1 MYMEHIKF
9 ISAQQA
15 KSVHLH
21 KNTKEKLRPCWWS
34 QKQSEHVG
42 N

>member
-1 MYMEHIKF
+1 MEHIKF

-15 KSVHLH
+15 KSVHLYE
-21 KNTKEKLRPCWWS
+21 NIKEKLLPWWWS